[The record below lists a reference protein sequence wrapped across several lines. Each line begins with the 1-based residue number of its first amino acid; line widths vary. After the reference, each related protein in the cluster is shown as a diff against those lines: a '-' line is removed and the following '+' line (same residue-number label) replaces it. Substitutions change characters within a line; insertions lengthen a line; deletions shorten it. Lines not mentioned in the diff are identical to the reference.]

1 LWGKVG
7 RKSFTSPGYTPT
19 KQEIEKAMNHQKL
32 LDKLIRIERAIGV
45 EDNLTLQKML
55 MDAEESLLALEKE
68 RVQTLRRDVSQSALS
83 GFQNE
88 SSSFAL
94 RPDAH
99 GPVLVAAKT
108 KARERA

>member
-1 LWGKVG
+1 
-7 RKSFTSPGYTPT
+7 
-19 KQEIEKAMNHQKL
+19 MNHRDL

-45 EDNLTLQKML
+45 QDNLTLQKML

-68 RVQTLRRDVSQSALS
+68 RAQNLRRDVDLSALS

-94 RPDAH
+94 RPNSKSSTS
-99 GPVLVAAKT
+99 VANKRRTESA
-108 KARERA
+108 